1 MSLSLHTAAN
11 GHLTLNLNE
20 MPDAFWHSLADRL
33 VNHHGFQR
41 VGSPDFG
48 LDERIHP
55 DFQCADF
62 ILAAGWD
69 IWSGHYLLSDSMA
82 GDAFLHQLFD
92 RLRT

>member
-1 MSLSLHTAAN
+1 
-11 GHLTLNLNE
+11 

-41 VGSPDFG
+41 VGSPGFG

-62 ILAAGWD
+62 RLAAGWD
-69 IWSGHYLLSDSMA
+69 IWSGHYLLSQCTA
-82 GDAFLHQLFD
+82 GDVFLQRLFNQLHA
-92 RLRT
+92 